1 MEYGV
6 IGKGKNTSEM
16 ADKVINSILEE
27 YSREL
32 FNFTRAEFDSIV
44 EYDVLNI
51 MAYYYSKMNA
61 QQKAVIVSALQDE
74 FGFSF
79 LDDTLEKLAMFADEG
94 MHLPQRCV
102 V

>member
-32 FNFTRAEFDSIV
+32 FNFTRAEFDSIW
-44 EYDVLNI
+44 
-51 MAYYYSKMNA
+51 
-61 QQKAVIVSALQDE
+61 
-74 FGFSF
+74 
-79 LDDTLEKLAMFADEG
+79 
-94 MHLPQRCV
+94 
-102 V
+102 

>member
-6 IGKGKNTSEM
+6 IGKEKNTSEM

-32 FNFTRAEFDSIV
+32 FNFTRAEFDRIV

-61 QQKAVIVSALQDE
+61 QQKAVIVRALH
-74 FGFSF
+74 F
-79 LDDTLEKLAMFADEG
+79 
-94 MHLPQRCV
+94 
-102 V
+102 